1 VTTLRYIYVL
11 ALVVWLGGMVA
22 LGAVVAP
29 TIFQTLQ
36 MLSPQDGRAFAGE
49 AFKAMLV
56 RFHYVAYACGAL
68 LLLSLLG
75 MGLLGP
81 RPKGYAVRAGLVA
94 VMLVVAL
101 YSGFVVLAEI
111 DGIQQVVGTLP
122 SRLPAA
128 DPRRL
133 RFDALHLLATRLMQ
147 VNIVAALALLWW
159 EAKDYG

>member
-1 VTTLRYIYVL
+1 MTTLRYIYVS
-11 ALVVWLGGMVA
+11 ALVVWLGGMIV

-36 MLSPQDGRAFAGE
+36 TLSPQDGRAFAGE

-68 LLLSLLG
+68 LLLSLIG
-75 MGLLGP
+75 MACWGP
-81 RPKGYAVRAGLVA
+81 RPKGYGIRAGLVA
-94 VMLVVAL
+94 LMLGIAL
-101 YSGFVVLAEI
+101 YSGLAVLAEI

-122 SRLPAA
+122 SRLPIE

-133 RFDALHLLATRLMQ
+133 RFDALHVLATRLMQ
-147 VNIVAALALLWW
+147 INIVAALALLWW
-159 EAKDYG
+159 EATDHS

>member
-1 VTTLRYIYVL
+1 VTTLRYVYVL
-11 ALVVWLGGMVA
+11 ALVVWLGGMVV

-36 MLSPQDGRAFAGE
+36 GLSPQDGRAFAGE

-56 RFHYVAYACGAL
+56 RFHYIAYACGAL
-68 LLLSLLG
+68 GLLSLVG

-81 RPKGYAVRAGLVA
+81 RPKGYAIRAGLVFL
-94 VMLVVAL
+94 MLGIAL
-101 YSGFVVLAEI
+101 YSGLVVLSEI
-111 DGIQQVVGTLP
+111 DSIQQAVGTLP
-122 SRLPAA
+122 SRLTAQ

-133 RFDALHLLATRLMQ
+133 RFDALHVLATRLMQ

-159 EAKDYG
+159 EARD

>member
-36 MLSPQDGRAFAGE
+36 TLSPQDGRAFAGE

-94 VMLVVAL
+94 AMLVVAL

-133 RFDALHLLATRLMQ
+133 RFDALHVLATRLMQ

>member
-159 EAKDYG
+159 EAKD

>member
-1 VTTLRYIYVL
+1 MIALRYVYVF

-36 MLSPQDGRAFAGE
+36 TLSPQDGRAFAGE
-49 AFKAMLV
+49 SFKAMLV
-56 RFHYVAYACGAL
+56 RFHYVAYACGGV
-68 LLLSLLG
+68 LLLSLVG

-81 RPKGYAVRAGLVA
+81 RPRGYAVRAALVA

-111 DGIQQVVGTLP
+111 DGIQRLVGTLP
-122 SRLPAA
+122 SRLPEQ

-133 RFDALHLLATRLMQ
+133 RFDELHRLATRLMQ
-147 VNIVAALALLWW
+147 ANIVLALALVWW
-159 EAKDYG
+159 EARD